1 MDTAYKL
8 YDTIRKFSETT
19 IENRYHVVS
28 LPGKLHKL
36 GVSEEGYP
44 KFFVVTSDNN
54 LMQNLNA
61 EILSVEYNVLCNIID
76 EETVSDDQY
85 FTIIT
90 LRSDNEQLHKMF
102 IDVFLMM
109 LNSLPAKPSNIQI
122 ATKVENLLS
131 IFAKLKRRPVHKI
144 QGLWAELLLIEQSKN
159 PTTAARAWHA
169 APNAKY
175 DFAMGGDKVEVKS
188 TKSENRLHQFSL
200 DQLNPSSNSR
210 LLICSVVVRESA
222 LAENG
227 LSVFDLYDRIAKKVL
242 DSEVRIH
249 VSEVMAD
256 TLGSDFYIAGQKHF
270 DYIEGCDR
278 LALFDYVDVP
288 KINRE
293 SVPEHVSEVR
303 FTADLTHLQDVRVV
317 GYDRNNSDLFNAI
330 Y

>member
-1 MDTAYKL
+1 MSTANQL

-61 EILSVEYNVLCNIID
+61 ELLSVEYNVLCNIID
-76 EETVSDDQY
+76 EGNVFDDQH

-90 LRSDNEQLHKMF
+90 LRSENEQLHRMF

-109 LNSLPAKPSNIQI
+109 LNSIPQKPSNIQI
-122 ATKVENLLS
+122 ASKVENLLS

-144 QGLWAELLLIEQSKN
+144 QGLWAELLLIAQSNN
-159 PTTAARAWHA
+159 PTIVARAWHST
-169 APNAKY
+169 PNSKY
-175 DFAMGGDKVEVKS
+175 DFTMGGDKVEVKS
-188 TKSENRLHQFSL
+188 TKGENRIHQFSL
-200 DQLNPSSNSR
+200 DQLNPSTNSR
-210 LLICSVVVRESA
+210 LLICSVIVRESA
-222 LAENG
+222 VSETG
-227 LSVFDLYDRIAKKVL
+227 VSVFDLYDRIAKKI
-242 DSEVRIH
+242 SESDVRIH
-249 VSEVMAD
+249 ISEVIAD
-256 TLGSDFYIAGQKHF
+256 TLGSDFFAAQQKHF

-278 LALFDYVDVP
+278 LALFNYTSVP
-288 KINRE
+288 KISRD
-293 SVPEHVSEVR
+293 SVPEHISEVR
-303 FTADLTHLQDVRVV
+303 FTADLTHLEDVRVI
-317 GYDRNNSDLFNAI
+317 GYDKGNSDLFNAI